1 MLFFLKTAL
10 FLNYAK
16 EIVVKKLFVMTV
28 LSLVTSG
35 AFAATVSGYSSS
47 IYVQAAPSNLMAAGT
62 AGIAMPTTVGGTAN
76 ASAVVSFKAGPIA
89 QTNALLSGYG
99 TTSALLANPS
109 TGVITSQTWKNK
121 VAYNT
126 EVYAYR
132 QIAAPSPGFPQ
143 FGGEVIAKVSGAE
156 VYFGEWAPAKS
167 GAQPTNSTDLNLSH
181 ANRTVWF
188 VGENPTTSMPALVN
202 AKYNVVGINQ
212 YNPGTAAGVTSGV
225 LTANYGSGSGTLAGS
240 VGSIN
245 FAGTTIAAN
254 GSFARSN
261 QIKGQFYGNNA
272 EALAGIYTSG
282 TTKVAFGGAK
292 Q

>member
-1 MLFFLKTAL
+1 
-10 FLNYAK
+10 
-16 EIVVKKLFVMTV
+16 
-28 LSLVTSG
+28 
-35 AFAATVSGYSSS
+35 
-47 IYVQAAPSNLMAAGT
+47 MAAEHVGVE
-62 AGIAMPTTVGGTAN
+62 AGIAAQNRRRELAAALFSCDGQILAQGQRPSTISVRVEITEYSGGLGLVLQAGATAN
-76 ASAVVSFKAGPIA
+76 TSAVVSFKAGPIA

>member
-1 MLFFLKTAL
+1 M
-10 FLNYAK
+10 
-16 EIVVKKLFVMTV
+16 KKLFVMTA
-28 LSLVTSG
+28 LSLVTSC
-35 AFAATVSGYSSS
+35 AFAATVSGGSSS
-47 IYVQAAPSNLMAAGT
+47 TYVQAVPSNLMAVGT
-62 AGIAMPTTVGGTAN
+62 AGIAMPTVAGATAN
-76 ASAVVSFKAGPIA
+76 TSAVVSFKAGPIA

-99 TTSALLANPS
+99 TTSALITNPG

-121 VAYNT
+121 AAYNT

>member
-1 MLFFLKTAL
+1 M
-10 FLNYAK
+10 
-16 EIVVKKLFVMTV
+16 KKLFVMAALT
-28 LSLVTSG
+28 LVTSG
-35 AFAATVSGYSSS
+35 ALAAPVSGGSSS
-47 IYVQAAPSNLMAAGT
+47 AFVVAKASNMMAVGT
-62 AGIAMPTTVGGTAN
+62 AGIAMPTVAGGN
-76 ASAVVSFKAGPIA
+76 VNSASVVSFKAGPIA

-99 TTSALLANPS
+99 TTSALIVNPLNNV
-109 TGVITSQTWKNK
+109 TTSQTWKNQ

-126 EVYAYR
+126 EVFAYR
-132 QIAAPSPGFPQ
+132 QIAAPSPGYPQ
-143 FGGEVIAKVSGAE
+143 FGGEVIAKVSGSE
-156 VYFGEWAPAKS
+156 VYFGEWSPAKT
-167 GAQPTNSTDLNLSH
+167 GTQPTNSTDLNLSH

-188 VGENPTTSMPALVN
+188 VGENPTTSMPTLVN

-225 LTANYGSGSGTLAGS
+225 LTANYGSGSGTLAGT

-254 GSFARSN
+254 GSFARSS
-261 QIKGQFYGNNA
+261 QIKGQFYGNSA
-272 EALAGIYTSG
+272 EALAGIYTAG

>member
-1 MLFFLKTAL
+1 M
-10 FLNYAK
+10 
-16 EIVVKKLFVMTV
+16 KKLFVMTA
-28 LSLVTSG
+28 LSLVTSS
-35 AFAATVSGYSSS
+35 AFAATVSGGSSS
-47 IYVQAAPSNLMAAGT
+47 DYVRALPSNLMAVGT
-62 AGIAMPTTVGGTAN
+62 AGIAMPTVAGATAN
-76 ASAVVSFKAGPIA
+76 TSAVVSFKAGPIA

-99 TTSALLANPS
+99 TTSALITNPG
-109 TGVITSQTWKNK
+109 TGAITSQTWKNK

-143 FGGEVIAKVSGAE
+143 FGGEVIAKVSGSE

-225 LTANYGSGSGTLAGS
+225 LTANYGGGSGTLAGS
-240 VGSIN
+240 VGSIS
-245 FAGTTIAAN
+245 FAGTSIASN
-254 GSFARSN
+254 GSFAKGS